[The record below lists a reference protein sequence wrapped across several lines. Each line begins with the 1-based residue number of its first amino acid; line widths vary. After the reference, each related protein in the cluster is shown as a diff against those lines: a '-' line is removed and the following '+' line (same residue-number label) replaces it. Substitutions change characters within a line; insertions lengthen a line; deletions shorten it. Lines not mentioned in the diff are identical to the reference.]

1 MGTLPPSGSP
11 AKTGL
16 SEPRIQTPESP
27 TALDTE
33 KALDPSGHGPNAV
46 RMELL
51 SPRQVDAMRR
61 AGAVAATT
69 LDRVGQS
76 LRPGMRAR
84 DIDRLVRED
93 TAAHGATPA
102 QLGYHGFPA
111 AVCVS
116 IDDVACHGIPGD
128 QVLREGSLVSVDVTS
143 ELGGWHGDTCRTFAV
158 GALAPE
164 AAHLMATARRCMEA
178 GIAEVR
184 HGARLGDV
192 GAAIEALARSEGC
205 DVVRAVGGHGIG
217 RKMHQPP
224 HVDHFGRPGR
234 GRRLREGMAITV
246 EPILVLGSPELSED
260 DDGWTLR
267 TADGSLAA
275 QFEHTLLVT
284 RGGAEIL
291 TPAPRR
297 PPPGAIRPGRT

>member
-1 MGTLPPSGSP
+1 
-11 AKTGL
+11 
-16 SEPRIQTPESP
+16 
-27 TALDTE
+27 
-33 KALDPSGHGPNAV
+33 
-46 RMELL
+46 
-51 SPRQVDAMRR
+51 MRR
-61 AGAVAATT
+61 AGAVAAAT
-69 LDRVGQS
+69 LDRVGRA

-93 TAAHGATPA
+93 TAARGARPA

-111 AVCVS
+111 TVCVS

-128 QVLREGSLVSVDVTS
+128 QVLESGSIVSVDVTS
-143 ELGGWHGDTCRTFAV
+143 ELDGWHGDTCRTFAI
-158 GALAPE
+158 GKPSPE
-164 AAHLMATARRCMEA
+164 AAHVMAIARRCMEA

-192 GAAIEALARSEGC
+192 GHAVESLAKAEGC

-217 RKMHQPP
+217 RQMHQAP
-224 HVDHFGRPGR
+224 HVDHFGTPGS
-234 GRRLREGMAITV
+234 GVRLREGMALTV
-246 EPILVLGSPELSED
+246 EPIIVLGSPELQED

-284 RGGAEIL
+284 RRGAEIL
-291 TPAPRR
+291 TLPA
-297 PPPGAIRPGRT
+297 GASAAVG